1 MFKLIKLSIKTSLVY
16 NLSPPERDGK
26 EEKEREKMIK

>member
-1 MFKLIKLSIKTSLVY
+1 MFKIIKLSIKTSLVY

-26 EEKEREKMIK
+26 EEKREKMIK